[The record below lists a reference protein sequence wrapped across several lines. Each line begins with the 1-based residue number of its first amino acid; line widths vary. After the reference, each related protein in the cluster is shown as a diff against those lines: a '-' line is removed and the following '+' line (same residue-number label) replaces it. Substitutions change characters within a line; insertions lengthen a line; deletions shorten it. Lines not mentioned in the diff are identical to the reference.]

1 MSMMR
6 MRSLTRGDGGD
17 GSRERGTGHGMTRKY
32 IAAWKPQACFAIRR
46 EEEGVDGAE
55 IFEDDEGAERLVRE
69 RKAMIVEKAKAD

>member
-1 MSMMR
+1 
-6 MRSLTRGDGGD
+6 
-17 GSRERGTGHGMTRKY
+17 MTRKY